1 MFVSV
6 GQKNSRTNFRIS
18 APSEFIKQDREPTKW
33 TLEYANKKFK
43 LISSYATQDSDFV
56 SLGQKV
62 FMIIFKDGRKLRW
75 NPGDI
80 TEKELRVIKRV
91 TNLKGRP
98 KDRVFE
104 RKSLTST

>member
-43 LISSYATQDSDFV
+43 VISSYATADSDFV

-62 FMIIFKDGRKLRW
+62 FMIIFKNGVKFRW
-75 NPGDI
+75 ESGMI
-80 TEKELRVIKRV
+80 TEKELRAIKRV

-98 KDRVFE
+98 HDRVYE
-104 RKSLTST
+104 